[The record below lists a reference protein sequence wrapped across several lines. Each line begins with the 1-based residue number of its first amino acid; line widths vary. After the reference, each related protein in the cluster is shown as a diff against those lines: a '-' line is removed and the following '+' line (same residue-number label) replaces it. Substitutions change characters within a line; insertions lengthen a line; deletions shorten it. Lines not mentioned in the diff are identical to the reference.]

1 MKETDDILRKALERL
16 VSSLTAVEGKSN
28 RIEMVEE
35 ALLLAR
41 VALGRAQMT
50 EKEQAMFWS
59 NMETL
64 GIQLLIDSMDRQDLV
79 LYRAKVTFSDDPTN
93 AACVVVTTHPVL
105 GPIIDK
111 HVEQMVEKHHPDK
124 PKPNY
129 DVN

>member
-1 MKETDDILRKALERL
+1 LKDGDDLTHKALERL
-16 VSSLTAVEGKSN
+16 VTSLTAPEGTSN

-41 VALGRAQMT
+41 VALGKGTMT
-50 EKEQAMFWS
+50 EGQQDDFWS

-64 GIQLLIDSMDRQDLV
+64 GIQLLIDSMDRQELM
-79 LYRAKVTFSDDPTN
+79 LYRAKVTFSDDPDH

-105 GPIIDK
+105 GPLIDR
-111 HVEQMVEKHHPDK
+111 HVEQMVELHHPDK
-124 PKPNY
+124 PKPTL